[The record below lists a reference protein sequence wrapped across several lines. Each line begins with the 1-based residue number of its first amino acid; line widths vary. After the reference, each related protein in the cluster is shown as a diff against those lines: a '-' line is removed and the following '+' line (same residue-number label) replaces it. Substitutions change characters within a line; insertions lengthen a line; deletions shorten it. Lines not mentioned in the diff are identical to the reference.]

1 MRRKKTKPQL
11 GPGFELNL
19 EHLEHIE
26 QLLNHL
32 EIWRF
37 HEAFNH
43 DTRMQD
49 YVEQSELLLDEVRPG
64 RVLVF
69 DVLMSS
75 VRSFLE
81 DLEEDLQDQV

>member
-1 MRRKKTKPQL
+1 MER
-11 GPGFELNL
+11 
-19 EHLEHIE
+19 
-26 QLLNHL
+26 LLNHL

-64 RVLVF
+64 RVIVF

-75 VRSFLE
+75 FRSFLE
-81 DLEEDLQDQV
+81 DVEEDLQDQFHPDY